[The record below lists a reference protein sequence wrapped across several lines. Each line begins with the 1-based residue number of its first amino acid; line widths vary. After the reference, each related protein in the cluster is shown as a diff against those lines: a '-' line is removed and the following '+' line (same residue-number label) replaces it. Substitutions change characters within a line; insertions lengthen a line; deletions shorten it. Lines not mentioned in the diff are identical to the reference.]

1 MRISDGISDVG
12 SSDLLSN
19 LKTIVDG
26 GAPMYL
32 EDVKR
37 ALDVLG
43 PKLVQIYGQGEA
55 PMTITGLP
63 RHVYLYRGH
72 PRWEQRIGATGVPRT
87 DVEVRVVDE
96 HGHALP
102 AGEPGEVICRGQTTE
117 QVANASITGQLGE
130 YGVRSPFATTGVGV
144 NVGVEYRREE
154 LTLTPDSTF
163 LRGDLAGIGG
173 ATLPIDG
180 SFDVKEA
187 FAETRIP
194 LVEDRP
200 FFRSLGVELG
210 YRRSQYAVQGN
221 DFGTDTFKI
230 AGDWTPVEGIRL
242 RGGFNRAVRAPNIVE
257 LYAQQ
262 RTGLGGTSDPCT
274 GAAVNG
280 RVNGYTRSEE
290 HTSELQSLMR
300 ISYAVF
306 CL

>member
-72 PRWEQRIGATGVPRT
+72 PRWEQRIGSTGVPRT

-102 AGEPGEVICRGQTTE
+102 AGEPGEVICRVDVVMAGYWNNPDATAASLRHGWLCNGAVGACDEAGFLPLTE
-117 QVANASITGQLGE
+117 
-130 YGVRSPFATTGVGV
+130 RST
-144 NVGVEYRREE
+144 
-154 LTLTPDSTF
+154 
-163 LRGDLAGIGG
+163 DLIHPSAP
-173 ATLPIDG
+173 PI
-180 SFDVKEA
+180 S
-187 FAETRIP
+187 P
-194 LVEDRP
+194 
-200 FFRSLGVELG
+200 
-210 YRRSQYAVQGN
+210 
-221 DFGTDTFKI
+221 
-230 AGDWTPVEGIRL
+230 
-242 RGGFNRAVRAPNIVE
+242 
-257 LYAQQ
+257 
-262 RTGLGGTSDPCT
+262 
-274 GAAVNG
+274 
-280 RVNGYTRSEE
+280 
-290 HTSELQSLMR
+290 
-300 ISYAVF
+300 
-306 CL
+306 